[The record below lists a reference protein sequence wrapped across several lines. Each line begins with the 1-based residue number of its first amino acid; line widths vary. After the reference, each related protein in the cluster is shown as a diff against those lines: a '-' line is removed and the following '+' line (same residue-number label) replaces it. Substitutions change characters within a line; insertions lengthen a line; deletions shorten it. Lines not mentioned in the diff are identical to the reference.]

1 MLDLSW
7 LLRRHK
13 GCPCFTNRSPSSV
26 SAAPQAALKRW
37 KSCSRTCRRT
47 AAWPFVLVTHL
58 PVGYE
63 TSLPDILG
71 RHSAMAVTIAGNG
84 EAIEP
89 NHVYVCPSG
98 STLTVN
104 EGRLVLSLLGSAPV
118 PNLVDALLYSLAEDQ
133 MRGY

>member
-26 SAAPQAALKRW
+26 SAPPQAAEALEVLFQ
-37 KSCSRTCRRT
+37 SLPPDSGM
-47 AAWPFVLVTHL
+47 AFVLVTHL

-84 EAIEP
+84 ETIRAQSC
-89 NHVYVCPSG
+89 V
-98 STLTVN
+98 
-104 EGRLVLSLLGSAPV
+104 RLSLRLRADSQGGAARAVTARCGSCP
-118 PNLVDALLYSLAEDQ
+118 
-133 MRGY
+133 

>member
-1 MLDLSW
+1 MRRILELFW
-7 LLRRHK
+7 LLRRHI
-13 GCPCFTNRSPSSV
+13 GCPSFTNRSPSSV
-26 SAAPQAALKRW
+26 SAPPQAALKRW

-47 AAWPFVLVTHL
+47 AAWPSCWSRI

-89 NHVYVCPSG
+89 NHVYVIQSPAKAWSIMI
-98 STLTVN
+98 LD
-104 EGRLVLSLLGSAPV
+104 
-118 PNLVDALLYSLAEDQ
+118 PNLDLPLRRRSKQDHSAA
-133 MRGY
+133 